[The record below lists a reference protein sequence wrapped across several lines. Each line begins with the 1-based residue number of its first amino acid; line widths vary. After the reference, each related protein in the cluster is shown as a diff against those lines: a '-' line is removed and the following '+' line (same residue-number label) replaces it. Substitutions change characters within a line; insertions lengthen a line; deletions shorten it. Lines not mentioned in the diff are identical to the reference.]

1 MTEPAEESWRQANE
15 IDPDRSP
22 LPPLHSWPPPPPR
35 DPTKPEAP
43 QLRLVSPKDELRES
57 APASQP
63 LQSLGL
69 TRPSLTSDLDSEL
82 QAAREELHALHEL
95 LEELPA
101 IFESKFQHRLKA
113 ALQDQR
119 RLLGENQELHRS
131 LAALP
136 PGSTIPVAKP
146 SPRLLLPPALE
157 RASSLGQTLRQ
168 VLRRSRDDSGADPDA
183 NPEGADVKPFSA
195 EPPGETGES

>member
-1 MTEPAEESWRQANE
+1 MTEPAEESWEQVNE
-15 IDPDRSP
+15 IQPDRTP

-35 DPTKPEAP
+35 DPTKPESP
-43 QLRLVSPKDELRES
+43 QLRLVSPNDEQREA
-57 APASQP
+57 APAALP

-69 TRPSLTSDLDSEL
+69 TRPSVTSDLDSEL

-101 IFESKFQHRLKA
+101 IFESKFQQHLKA

-119 RLLGENQELHRS
+119 RLLGENQELRRS

-136 PGSTIPVAKP
+136 PGSTIPVPNP

-168 VLRRSRDDSGADPDA
+168 VLRRNREDVVGDTDPSAAD
-183 NPEGADVKPFSA
+183 ADFKRFPP
-195 EPPGETGES
+195 EPPGES